1 MYVGI
6 RYFLKNSYMI
16 FSLSAIFHMIL
27 ILIHLHLR
35 HFVYDL
41 NQHEK

>member
-6 RYFLKNSYMI
+6 EYFLKNSYMI
-16 FSLSAIFHMIL
+16 FSLSTIFHMIL
-27 ILIHLHLR
+27 ILIR

-41 NQHEK
+41 DQHEK